1 MQRNLQ
7 TQPIYKKTQKQS
19 EAATEAEE
27 KKKQIDDL
35 GFEVSHMIMLQQK
48 NWLLKYVQQSFVIE
62 YLDKTIINYN
72 FE

>member
-1 MQRNLQ
+1 MPSMHRNPQ
-7 TQPIYKKTQKQS
+7 TQQTYKKTQKQS

-48 NWLLKYVQQSFVIE
+48 NYFNSANSFRST
-62 YLDKTIINYN
+62 DRGK
-72 FE
+72 